1 MELLGPVGDFDT
13 ELYAYQLHFNI
24 LPCRYPSADAWGL
37 MPPLDTDALSDGRQN
52 CTHLHVMSIDNA
64 STRDIDDAL
73 SFEFQGAGQKFWKV
87 LAQPN
92 FIFW

>member
-1 MELLGPVGDFDT
+1 MSAKTDKLVEQLKAILGARIDT
-13 ELYAYQLHFNI
+13 LDVALGEVTLTV
-24 LPCRYPSADAWGL
+24 SAANFIEVARSL
-37 MPPLDTDALSDGRQN
+37 
-52 CTHLHVMSIDNA
+52 
-64 STRDIDDAL
+64 RDDDAL